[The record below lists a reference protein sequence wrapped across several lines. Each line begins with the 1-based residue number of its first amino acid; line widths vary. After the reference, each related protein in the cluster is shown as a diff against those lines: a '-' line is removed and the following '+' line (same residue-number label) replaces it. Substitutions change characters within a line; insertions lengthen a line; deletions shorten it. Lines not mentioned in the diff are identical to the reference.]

1 MVARAGGTEKGTAA
15 SSLRGGR
22 GGRSPGWILVMVL
35 EVFVSV
41 ADVIFYEWGG

>member
-1 MVARAGGTEKGTAA
+1 MVVLNGGTEKGTAA

-22 GGRSPGWILVMVL
+22 AGRKPGWILVTGL

-41 ADVIFYEWGG
+41 ADVIF